1 MKTCELKKRINA
13 LKAVNTINDFEMEDC
28 HNWFGNKC
36 DIFEYGATSM
46 YNMEKQLEERG
57 HERVTTFM
65 QDLSF
70 AEWFD
75 KEKVTQTVQKAI
87 ELYHDDEEW
96 MAELVLC
103 VNWKSWEHAA
113 RNNNQW
119 GIFYSALYEMVRDL
133 VYDYYEDNEEKVSYV
148 WHYLD

>member
-1 MKTCELKKRINA
+1 MKTSELKKRINA

-36 DIFEYGATSM
+36 NIFEYGATSM
-46 YNMEKQLEERG
+46 YNMEKQLAENG
-57 HERVTTFM
+57 HERKTTFM
-65 QDLSF
+65 ADLSY
-70 AEWFD
+70 AEWFN
-75 KEKVTQTVQKAI
+75 KEKVVETVQNAI
-87 ELYHDDEEW
+87 GLYKDNEVW

-103 VNWKSWEHAA
+103 VNWKAWEHAA

-119 GIFYSALYEMVRDL
+119 GISYSELYEMVRDL